1 METLFGD
8 LRLAL
13 RTLLKAPAFTAVSL
27 VALALGIGANTVMF
41 SVVNAV
47 LLHPLAYR
55 EPQRLVRIETVQEET
70 KTAIGNSPPDFYR
83 LRDEARTFDAL
94 AALYRRPV
102 NLTGGHAP
110 ERVRAIVASADLLA
124 VLGTLPALGRGFDRG
139 DERWGSHRVA
149 LLGDG
154 LWRSRFGADPG
165 VIGRTLGIDAQPYLI
180 AGVLPPGFSWLGNEA
195 QLLLP
200 MSFEPGDNLNS
211 HNNYFV
217 SVVGRLRPGATQEQA
232 RAEVSAFASRIAAES
247 PESRGLGMDARSL
260 DESMV
265 GGVRRAIL
273 VLLGAVAFVLLIAC
287 ANLANLFL
295 VRAAA
300 RRREIAIRTALGATR
315 ARLLRQLLTE
325 SILLSALG
333 GLLGLV
339 LAFWATDALDG
350 LGQDVL
356 PRMREVA
363 IDSQVLAFTL
373 GISLLTG
380 ILFGLAPAL
389 HGTSIPLRESLGEAA
404 PSTYGGRRRLTAILV
419 VAEVAL
425 SLVLL
430 AGAGLLLK
438 STYRLLRVDLGFDP
452 RNVLTAEIHLPAQKY
467 TDKRLERTFSPAA
480 YARAARFYDELIGAV
495 RTLPGV
501 RAAGAVSSLPLAGDS
516 WGKHAIFYDRPLPAH
531 VNDLPQMQYRIVAG
545 DYFRVL
551 GIPVR
556 GRAFTSADGFRAP
569 RVAIVSEAFA
579 RRYWNGEDPIGKVLS
594 VNVPRELVPLETVPP
609 GYKPEKFTVVGVAG
623 DVRYAGLDQT
633 PGPVVYA
640 PFEQGC
646 EGDLTMSVLLRTD
659 GDPLALIGPLRDQLR
674 RVDPDQALANVSAFE
689 SRLSRAV
696 AQPRLQSSLLGLFA
710 AIAVLLAAVG
720 IYGVMAVAVAQR
732 TREIGIRM
740 ALGAVERD
748 VLALV
753 VRQGFWLT
761 AAGLGAGV
769 ASALAL
775 TRLMRSMLFSV
786 SATDPAVF
794 GGIVALLGA
803 VALAAC
809 YLPARRATR
818 VSPLV
823 ALRQE

>member
-1 METLFGD
+1 MEMLFAD
-8 LRLAL
+8 LRLAV

-27 VALALGIGANTVMF
+27 AALALGIGANTVMF
-41 SVVNAV
+41 GVVNTV
-47 LLHPLAYR
+47 LLRPLAYR
-55 EPQRLVRIETVQEET
+55 DPQRLVRIDTVQHDT
-70 KTAIGNSPPDFYR
+70 NAPIGNSPPDFYR
-83 LRDEARTFDAL
+83 LRDEARAFDGV

-102 NLTGGHAP
+102 NLTGAHAP
-110 ERVRAIVASADLLA
+110 ERVRAIMASADLLP
-124 VLGTLPALGRGFDRG
+124 VLGTLPVLGRGFDRG

-149 LLGDG
+149 LIGDG

-165 VIGRTLGIDAQPYLI
+165 VIGRSIGIDAQPYVI
-180 AGVLPPGFSWLGNEA
+180 VGVLPPGFSWLGNEA

-217 SVVGRLRPGATQEQA
+217 AVVARLRRGVTQEQA
-232 RAEVSAFASRIAAES
+232 RAEVAAFGARIATES
-247 PESRGLGMDARSL
+247 PESRGLGMATRSL

-295 VRAAA
+295 VRATA

-315 ARLLRQLLTE
+315 ARLLRQFLTE
-325 SILLSALG
+325 SLLLSALG

-339 LAFWATDALDG
+339 LAFWATDALNA

-356 PRMREVA
+356 PRMREVSV
-363 IDSQVLAFTL
+363 DSRVLAFTF
-373 GISLLTG
+373 GVSLLTG
-380 ILFGLAPAL
+380 VLFGLAPAL

-404 PSTYGGRRRLTAILV
+404 PSTPVGRRRLTAMLV

-438 STYRLLRVDLGFDP
+438 STYRLLRVDPGFDP

-467 TDKRLERTFSPAA
+467 TDKRLERAFSPAA
-480 YARAARFYDELIGAV
+480 YARAARFYDELIDAV

-501 RAAGAVSSLPLAGDS
+501 RAAGAVSSVPLAGDA
-516 WGKHAIFYDRPLPAH
+516 WGKHLIFYDRPLPAN
-531 VNDLPQMQYRIVAG
+531 VNDLPQMQYRIVSG

-556 GRAFTSADGFRAP
+556 GRAFTSADGFDAP
-569 RVAIVSEAFA
+569 RVAIVSEELV
-579 RRYWNGEDPIGKVLS
+579 RRHWKGEDPIGKVLS

-609 GYKPEKFTVVGVAG
+609 GYRPDKFTVVGVAG
-623 DVRYAGLDQT
+623 DVRNALDQP
-633 PGPVVYA
+633 PGPVVYT
-640 PFEQGC
+640 PFAQGC
-646 EGDLTMSVLLRTD
+646 EGDLTMSVVLRSD
-659 GDPLALIGPLRDQLR
+659 GDPLALIGPLRDELR

-689 SRLSRAV
+689 SRLSRAA

-710 AIAVLLAAVG
+710 GIAVLLAAIG
-720 IYGVMAVAVAQR
+720 IYGVMAVTVAQR

-753 VRQGFWLT
+753 VRQGFALA
-761 AAGLGAGV
+761 AAGLGVGV
-769 ASALAL
+769 AGALAL

-803 VALAAC
+803 IALGAC
-809 YLPARRATR
+809 YLPGRRATR